1 MTISFGG
8 QCLKAALRA
17 TWPRYGSG
25 GAVRPGDE
33 ISSSRP
39 RIVAMIAVLTG
50 LGLSAAA
57 GFNAYIPF
65 LVVALIARFTDLVAL
80 PPSSEWMESW
90 WAIGIGAVLLL
101 TEVVLDKIPAV
112 DSVNDAVQTVIRPA
126 MGGVIFCA
134 TSAASQLDS
143 SAWMQ
148 EHSWVGVLLGI
159 VVAAVV
165 HSGKAVARPA
175 INAGTLG
182 VGAPVEDTASIGLS
196 LVALFL
202 PLLVIVAL
210 VVIAVLLWRVWASMR
225 RWRSR
230 RELPGTVTRS

>member
-1 MTISFGG
+1 
-8 QCLKAALRA
+8 
-17 TWPRYGSG
+17 
-25 GAVRPGDE
+25 
-33 ISSSRP
+33 
-39 RIVAMIAVLTG
+39 MIAVLTG

-126 MGGVIFCA
+126 MGGVIFSA

-143 SAWMQ
+143 SAWMH

-182 VGAPVEDTASIGLS
+182 VGAPVVSTVEDTASIGLS